1 MFKRARLTLTDTLRP
16 PAPPGAWAPP
26 SAYSGY
32 GAQQQQVVDDRHDNV
47 YNDITLYK
55 KKDNFE
61 YNLLLNIQYPPRA
74 SVGMGSKV
82 HMEEGHHPNQII
94 IISR

>member
-1 MFKRARLTLTDTLRP
+1 MFKRARLTLTDSPRP

-32 GAQQQQVVDDRHDNV
+32 GAQQQQVFDDRHDNV

-55 KKDNFE
+55 KGNFE
-61 YNLLLNIQYPPRA
+61 YNLLLNIQYPSRA

-82 HMEEGHHPNQII
+82 HMGEGHHPNQII
-94 IISR
+94 IISK